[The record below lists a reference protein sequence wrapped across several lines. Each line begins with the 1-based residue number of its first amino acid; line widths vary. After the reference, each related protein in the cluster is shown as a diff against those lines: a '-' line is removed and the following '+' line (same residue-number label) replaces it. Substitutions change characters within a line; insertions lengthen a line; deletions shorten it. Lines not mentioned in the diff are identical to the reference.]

1 MKKLFTLLAFV
12 ALFCGD
18 VAAQKLPDEDGKTPA
33 LEFSYFPHRQY
44 TFVWRNWSVVEK
56 EKLAA
61 ILGTTVENVES
72 LAVSM
77 GLPKKQ
83 TIEKEWSTPRGYI
96 TVIRR
101 NWHLLTYDQILQIL
115 GMSREELK
123 FRLVED
129 DFLYVKLG
137 RVKPQCEALR
147 YEEPTPEMKARAKEI
162 ARELK
167 VLGKRAFVPEE
178 PRFEFMR
185 RFEVVEPVEV
195 GKSGDKRDNFDLKI
209 AFPYFSDFGEPLLDK
224 DMASY
229 PEGMFRRLS
238 EVGVNGIWLHVV
250 LRTLVA
256 PDEKGFPGDERA
268 AERIKGL
275 QNLVNRAAKY
285 GVKIYLYMNEPR
297 SMEPEWF
304 AASPQRAAYA
314 GVKVG
319 GKVGFCSSN
328 PEVLNWVKRS
338 LNSVFTQV
346 KGLGGIFTITASENY
361 TICASRYKHYKKCP
375 HCGKESYAKLIA
387 GLNRAMEEGVHSA
400 NPNAEVIVWDWKWPE
415 NECKEIIENLP
426 KSCRYMSV
434 SEWHKP
440 INRGG
445 VESKIREYSMSAVGP
460 GPYAKQNWAYAREAG
475 LKCMAKVQINS
486 TWEMSIAP
494 SIPALDLVAQHAEN
508 LSKEGVE
515 SVFLSWSLGG
525 YPSENL
531 KYFLSYDGKMGVD
544 EALEKFACKE
554 YGKEAG
560 ALVRKAW
567 KECSKGF
574 EEYPYHIGVLYNGPH
589 HVGPSNIFY
598 TKPTKYVATMVGIPY
613 DHYNRW
619 RQIYPVDVWCSQMDK
634 SADGFEKGV
643 KFLEEALKVAKG
655 EYRDRVAVQLSRA
668 KAVQIHL
675 RSSAVQARFFE
686 ARNLFLK
693 EKSAAKR
700 EELKAV
706 MRKACEEEKELIKAM
721 LPVVSADSEIAYESS
736 NHYFYIPSDLGEAY
750 LSVNYALR
758 WLEKQR

>member
-1 MKKLFTLLAFV
+1 MKKLFLLLAF
-12 ALFCGD
+12 ATLFCND
-18 VAAQKLPDEDGKTPA
+18 VVAQSLPDENGKTAA

-61 ILGTTVENVES
+61 ILGTTVENVEA

-77 GLPKKQ
+77 GLPRKQ
-83 TIEKEWSTPRGYI
+83 TVEKEWSSPRGYI

-101 NWHLLTYDQILQIL
+101 NWHLLTYDQILQLL

-137 RVKPQCEALR
+137 RVKPQCEPLR
-147 YEEPTPEMKARAKEI
+147 YVEPTAEMKTRAKEI

-167 VLGKRAFVPEE
+167 VFGKEGFVPQE

-185 RFEVVEPVEV
+185 RFEVVEPIEV
-195 GKSGDKRDNFDLKI
+195 GNTVAKSDNFDLKI

-224 DMASY
+224 EMASY
-229 PEGMFRRLS
+229 PEGMFRRLA
-238 EVGVNGIWLHVV
+238 EGGVNGIWLHVV

-256 PDEKGFPGDERA
+256 PDEKGFPGDVRA

-275 QNLVNRAAKY
+275 QNLVDRAAKY
-285 GVKIYLYMNEPR
+285 GVKIFLYMNEPR

-304 AASPQRAAYA
+304 AEMPQRAAYA
-314 GVKVG
+314 GAEVG

-361 TICASRYKHYKKCP
+361 TICASRYKYYKKCP
-375 HCGKESYAKLIA
+375 HCAKQSYAKLVA
-387 GLNRAMEEGVHSA
+387 DLNRAMEEGVHSA
-400 NPNAEVIVWDWKWPE
+400 DANAEVIVWDWKWPAH
-415 NECKEIIENLP
+415 ECKEIIENLP
-426 KSCRYMSV
+426 TRCRYMSV

-445 VESKIREYSMSAVGP
+445 VESLVGEYSISAVGP
-460 GPYAKQNWAYAREAG
+460 GPYAKRNWEYARKAG
-475 LKCMAKVQINS
+475 LKCLAKVQVNS

-494 SIPALDLVAQHAEN
+494 SIPTLDLIAQHAEN
-508 LSKEGVE
+508 LSKEGVDG
-515 SVFLSWSLGG
+515 VFLSWSLGG

-531 KYFLSYDGKMGVD
+531 KYFLSYDGRMSAK
-544 EALEKFACKE
+544 EALDRFACKE
-554 YGKEAG
+554 YGEEAG
-560 ALVRKAW
+560 ALVRKGW
-567 KECSKGF
+567 SECSKGF
-574 EEYPYHIGVLYNGPH
+574 EEYPYYISVLYYGPH

-598 TKPTKYVATMVGIPY
+598 TTPTKYTATMVGIPY
-613 DHYNRW
+613 DHYNKW
-619 RQIYPVDVWCSQMDK
+619 RQIYPIEVWYSQMDK
-634 SADGFEKGV
+634 CADGFERGV
-643 KFLEEALKVAKG
+643 KYFEEALKVAKG
-655 EYRDRVAVQLSRA
+655 EYRKRVAVQLSRA
-668 KAVQIHL
+668 KAVQIHF
-675 RSSAVQARFFE
+675 RSSAVQARFFV
-686 ARNLFLK
+686 ARNNYLK
-693 EKSAAKR
+693 EQNAEKR
-700 EELKAV
+700 EEYKSV
-706 MRKACEEEKELIKAM
+706 MRKACEEEKALIKEM
-721 LPVVSADSEIAYESS
+721 LPIVSADSEIAYESS

-750 LSVNYALR
+750 LSINHALR
-758 WLEKQR
+758 WLEQR